1 MTFGAL
7 LHKLQKGTN
16 RKSKVPPSHA
26 KRGESI
32 IARMEVTGGA
42 GSVCVER
49 FEDYPQMGR
58 FTLRD
63 QVSYN
68 PTYRLPGQD

>member
-1 MTFGAL
+1 
-7 LHKLQKGTN
+7 
-16 RKSKVPPSHA
+16 
-26 KRGESI
+26 
-32 IARMEVTGGA
+32 MEVTGGA

-63 QVSYN
+63 QVCVFLKVIPVLLRHPLTRYKGTN
-68 PTYRLPGQD
+68 HCYRKNYQASAR